1 MHHFD
6 SNCTTELSVGFP
18 FWVYLN
24 RSERSLHN
32 LVICMPPII
41 STRSAISDTL
51 PVAVLA
57 NALDTSEAAIAIL
70 SMPARSLVFANT
82 TFLALGGGAGEAV
95 DTASFSCAATDAAV
109 AEALQSSHTA
119 RIARFT
125 AAVAADPDAVWEGEV
140 SHAGAD
146 AAGNTLLL
154 LCIRNVSHTVRAE
167 RALAFSEEALRRTN
181 IKLRETL
188 DSITDGVLVLD
199 HDGRCT
205 FVSARAA
212 AIVGV
217 PADKLMGGLIRELFP
232 ATLGT
237 QFTAGYYQAVATGLP
252 VHFEEYY
259 PAPLNMWL
267 ECHCYPTTDG
277 VTVYF
282 RNVTAWRLG
291 EEALRENTA
300 ILRAISDTSDDVMFA
315 KDRHGRMRFANPA
328 TLALLG
334 RPLADVLGKTDAE
347 LLGDAAAAAAVMQ
360 NDRAV
365 MDAGQSNEYEE
376 RVPMPDGTHKVWL
389 SRKIPYLNDDGAVIG
404 LLGVSREITER
415 ARKEQTLAVESTR
428 KDEFLAMLAHELRN
442 PLAPIM
448 NGAQMLDKVAG
459 DEGKVRSIS
468 RIIARQA
475 GHMVALVGDLL
486 DVSRLQRGQIAMQK
500 ETIDANTVLQHAVEQ
515 VRTLV
520 DARRHALTVH
530 PAPEGTLLF
539 ADRTR
544 LIQAVANLLVNAAKF
559 TPDGGRIALH
569 AALAG
574 PGMLRITVED
584 NGVGIDAALL
594 GQVFG
599 LFTQGERS
607 LDRTMGGLGLGLPLV
622 QSIAKLHGG
631 NVSAASAGAGCGSTF
646 TLLLP
651 LPAAA
656 PGAAS
661 ATAATAH
668 AAGAPV
674 ARPPRRP
681 GILIVDDNVDAA
693 ESLADW
699 LASNG
704 HQAASVHDA
713 TQAMTLAA
721 TTRPGTL
728 ILDIGLP
735 GMDGYALARWIRR
748 QPGLEHAVLI
758 ALSGY
763 GQAADRA
770 RGLAAGFD
778 HYLVKPADLAQLD
791 TILNA
796 G

>member
-1 MHHFD
+1 
-6 SNCTTELSVGFP
+6 
-18 FWVYLN
+18 
-24 RSERSLHN
+24 
-32 LVICMPPII
+32 MPPMI
-41 STRSAISDTL
+41 STRSAISDAL

-57 NALDTSEAAIAIL
+57 NALDTSEAAIALL
-70 SMPARSLVFANT
+70 SMPERHLVYANT
-82 TFLALGGGAGEAV
+82 AFLGLGGNAA
-95 DTASFSCAATDAAV
+95 DPASFSCAATEAAV
-109 AEALQSSHTA
+109 AESLQSGRTA

-125 AAVAADPDAVWEGEV
+125 SAVAADPDAVWEGEV
-140 SHAGAD
+140 SRAGVD
-146 AAGNTLLL
+146 AAGNVLLL
-154 LCIRNVSHTVRAE
+154 LCMRNVSHTVRAE
-167 RALAFSEEALRRTN
+167 RALASSEEALRRTN
-181 IKLRETL
+181 TKLRETL

-199 HDGRCT
+199 HEGRCT

-212 AIVGV
+212 AIVGI
-217 PADKLMGGLIRELFP
+217 PADKLVGGLIRDLLP
-232 ATLGT
+232 AAPGT
-237 QFTAGYYQAVATGLP
+237 QFYAGYHQAVATGLP
-252 VHFEEYY
+252 VHFEEHY

-267 ECHCYPTTDG
+267 ECHCYPTVDG
-277 VTVYF
+277 LTVYF
-282 RNVTAWRLG
+282 RNVTARRVG

-315 KDRHGRMRFANPA
+315 KDRQGRMRFANPA

-347 LLGDAAAAAAVMQ
+347 LLGDPTAAAAVMQ

-365 MDAGQSNEYEE
+365 MEAGRSNEYEE
-376 RVPMPDGTHKVWL
+376 RVPMPDGTNKVWL
-389 SRKIPYLNDDGAVIG
+389 SRKIPYLDDDGAVIG

-500 ETIDANTVLQHAVEQ
+500 ETIDVNTVLEHAVEQ
-515 VRTLV
+515 VRVLV
-520 DARRHALTVH
+520 DTRRHTLNVH
-530 PAPEGTLLF
+530 PAPERTMLF

-559 TPDGGRIALH
+559 TPDGGAIALH
-569 AALAG
+569 ATLAG
-574 PGMLRITVED
+574 QGMLHITVED
-584 NGVGIDAALL
+584 NGVGIDEALL

-622 QSIAKLHGG
+622 QSIVTLHGG
-631 NVSAASAGAGCGSTF
+631 SVSAASAGAGRGSTF
-646 TLLLP
+646 TVRMPLP
-651 LPAAA
+651 VAPPAAA
-656 PGAAS
+656 PAAV
-661 ATAATAH
+661 ATTQAP
-668 AAGAPV
+668 GAPV
-674 ARPPRRP
+674 ARQLRRP

-699 LASNG
+699 LASHG

-713 TQAMTLAA
+713 TQAMALAA

-748 QPGLEHAVLI
+748 QPGLEHAKLI

-778 HYLVKPADLAQLD
+778 HYLVKPADLAQLE

-796 G
+796 S